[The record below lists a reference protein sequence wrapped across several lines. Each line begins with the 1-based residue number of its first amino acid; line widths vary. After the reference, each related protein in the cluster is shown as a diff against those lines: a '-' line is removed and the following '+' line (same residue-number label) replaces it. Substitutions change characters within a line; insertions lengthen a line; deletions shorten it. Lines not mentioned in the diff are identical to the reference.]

1 MPSSSLASLPFLHVT
16 RVRGDWPTNLW
27 PRMGRRPR
35 RASPAGPGGRQPLVV
50 AAVVLQACLA
60 GALAVGLVAEA
71 GGGLGGLGRGPG
83 AAGGGVTMVLC
94 KDKCE
99 SGCKIYRLPGLR
111 IGLALSAV

>member
-1 MPSSSLASLPFLHVT
+1 MMPL
-16 RVRGDWPTNLW
+16 
-27 PRMGRRPR
+27 MGRRPR
-35 RASPAGPGGRQPLVV
+35 RVASPAGPGRRQPLVV